1 MKKPFRL
8 LVLLAV
14 IILSEYK
21 GAQAQEDSLRLF
33 SPFETIRTHLEY
45 LQPDNYDPDKAAQT
59 LDAAGLSPEQK
70 RRLVI
75 QLIQIYDGRGLY
87 VDLEA
92 IPNDPN
98 YADSL
103 TGEHRYVPFPEELPD
118 VYVIKKG
125 KKWLYSA
132 KTVKKIPQ
140 LHRETYPFGIDRL
153 LVLMPRQAGSRFLGL
168 SYWQWLGLA
177 LLLVL
182 AFVLHKIFV
191 FIIRKVLLR
200 LIIRWRKK
208 TLAQQLLLPTARPVS
223 LFLIFHLLKLLIPI
237 LQLPIGLSKFLILGV
252 RISIAVF
259 VGFILIRA
267 VDFLSIYMRRFADKT
282 ESKLD
287 DQLVPLVERTLKVL
301 VWVAIGVAVMNV
313 LRFNIAAVL
322 TGLSISGLAVALAA
336 QDTIKNLFGSFTI
349 FVDKPFQIG
358 DWIVADKI
366 DGTVEEVGFRSTRIR
381 TFYNSLIT
389 VPNGKLAD
397 MVIDNMGAR
406 IYRRFVIRL
415 SVTYDTPP
423 ELLEAYV
430 QGLRDLVTAH
440 PDTRKDYFHV
450 YVNDLSSSA
459 IEILF
464 YVFFKVPDWGN
475 ELRAR
480 HELILDMLRLAA
492 RLGVRFAFP
501 TQTIHIEEAPG
512 QGSLAPQY
520 ETDPNE
526 LHKRLQA
533 FFAERY
539 NGAGNKKG

>member
-1 MKKPFRL
+1 MKKTL
-8 LVLLAV
+8 LLLGLVLSVVLIQSQRV
-14 IILSEYK
+14 
-21 GAQAQEDSLRLF
+21 QAQEDSLRLF

-45 LQPDNYDPDKAAQT
+45 LQPDSYEPDKAAQT

-70 RRLVI
+70 RRLAI
-75 QLIQIYDGRGLY
+75 QLIQIYDGRGLF

-98 YADSL
+98 YTDSL
-103 TGEHRYVPFPEELPD
+103 TGEHRYVLFPEELPD
-118 VYVIKKG
+118 VYVVKKG

-140 LHRETYPFGIDRL
+140 LHRETYPFGIDQL
-153 LVLMPRQAGSRFLGL
+153 LILMPRQAGSRFLGL

-182 AFVLHKIFV
+182 SFVLHKLFT
-191 FIIRKVLLR
+191 FIIRKILLR
-200 LIIRWRKK
+200 FIIRWRKK
-208 TLAQQLLLPTARPVS
+208 TFAQQLLLPTARPLS
-223 LFLIFHLLKLLIPI
+223 LFLIFHLLKLLIPV

-267 VDFLSIYMRRFADKT
+267 VDFLSIYMHRFADKT

-301 VWVAIGVAVMNV
+301 VWVGIGVAIMNV

-366 DGTVEEVGFRSTRIR
+366 DGTVEEVGFRSTRVR

-415 SVTYDTPP
+415 AVTYDTPP

-430 QGLRDLVTAH
+430 QGLRDLVLAH

-475 ELRAR
+475 ELRVR
-480 HELILDMLRLAA
+480 HELILDMLRLAK

-520 ETDPNE
+520 ETNPDE

-533 FFAERY
+533 FFTERY
-539 NGAGNKKG
+539 NGTGGKKS